1 MRPHDDEDV
10 LEVGADA
17 LRGEGQR
24 ARLLEHDGDDVV
36 ANVALPQQLRGQTD
50 TWQHGQTDGWGGRG
64 RRRRKRKGEEG
75 EQGGKRTELEDWGW
89 RTGVG
94 ELGWRTGVGGL
105 RLED

>member
-50 TWQHGQTDGWGGRG
+50 TWQHGQTDGWGGSGEGGGRG
-64 RRRRKRKGEEG
+64 RGRKESKEERG
-75 EQGGKRTELEDWGW
+75 LN
-89 RTGVG
+89 
-94 ELGWRTGVGGL
+94 WRTGVGGL
-105 RLED
+105 GLENWVGGLGLED